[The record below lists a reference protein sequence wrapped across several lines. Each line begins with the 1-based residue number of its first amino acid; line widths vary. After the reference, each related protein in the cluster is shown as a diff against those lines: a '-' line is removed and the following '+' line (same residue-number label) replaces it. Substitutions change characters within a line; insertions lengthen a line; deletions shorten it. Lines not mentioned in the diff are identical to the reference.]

1 MRAANIFTH
10 HHWKVIRL
18 SKHGLI
24 LSVLQEDRYMALSKL
39 DSALGNKSLPD
50 TDFSL
55 VAAIGNTPLVEL
67 GHLNPNPR
75 VRLLAKLE
83 GNNPGGSVK
92 DRTAWWMIRHAEKDR
107 LLTDD
112 KTILEP
118 TSGNTGIALA
128 MIAAARGYKIKLV
141 MPACVSTERRSVLE
155 AYGAELVLS
164 PADQATDG
172 AIRLAHNILAEEP
185 DKYFMPNQYE
195 NESNPRVHYETTGP
209 EIYCQTG
216 GAIDVFVA
224 GMGTSGTLMGVGRY
238 LRERKP
244 DVQIVGV
251 EPRLGHKVQGLKN
264 MEEAIVPGIYQEAE
278 LDRKIMIEDDDAFE
292 MSRQLAAREG
302 VFAGMSSGA
311 AVAGA
316 CRVAEEMAAGV
327 VVVLIPDRG
336 DRYLSTALF
345 RSVCARC
352 RP

>member
-1 MRAANIFTH
+1 MNC
-10 HHWKVIRL
+10 
-18 SKHGLI
+18 
-24 LSVLQEDRYMALSKL
+24 
-39 DSALGNKSLPD
+39 LPD
-50 TDFSL
+50 HDFSL
-55 VAAIGNTPLVEL
+55 MASIGNTPLVEL
-67 GHLNPNPR
+67 KHLNPNPG

-92 DRTAWWMIRHAEKDR
+92 DRTALWMIKKAENDG
-107 LLTDD
+107 LLNSR

-128 MIAAARGYKIKLV
+128 MIAAARGYPIKLV
-141 MPACVSTERRSVLE
+141 MPACVSTERRAVLE

-164 PADQATDG
+164 PAEEATDG
-172 AIRLAHNILAEEP
+172 AIRLAHRILAEDPER
-185 DKYFMPNQYE
+185 YFMPNQYE
-195 NESNPRVHYETTGP
+195 NEANPRVHYETTGP

-216 GAIDVFVA
+216 GTVDMFVA
-224 GMGTSGTLMGVGRY
+224 GIGTSGTLMGVGRY

-244 DVQIVGV
+244 GVQIVGI

-264 MEEAIVPGIYQEAE
+264 MQEAIVPGIYRETE
-278 LDRKIMIEDDDAFE
+278 LDMKLMIDDDDAFE

-316 CRVAEEMAAGV
+316 CRMAETLSAGV
-327 VVVLIPDRG
+327 IVVLVPDRG

-345 RSVCARC
+345 RSVCAKC